1 MTYYWTPGQD
11 IIYEVEKMDN
21 EMKVIIYL
29 EYDEELKRYDFSR
42 KPFGTHCLIQI
53 FDNEDNLIE
62 SNLIKNPHK
71 GKSETYLA
79 SFSS

>member
-1 MTYYWTPGQD
+1 MTTYWTAGQD

-21 EMKVIIYL
+21 GMKVIIYL
-29 EYDEELKRYDFSR
+29 EYDEKLKRYDFSR

-71 GKSETYLA
+71 NKHETYVA